1 MPFFL
6 FLENCYLQC
15 LLLRRC
21 FILKN
26 PYLFHMGMS
35 EHFRQYLY
43 KNECSV
49 MSEGCS
55 LASSSWSQV
64 TSWLIPEIAS
74 LKWKK
79 KLHGFIYWWKHPL
92 SDGICHSN
100 NPEGD
105 YELFISKSSMETDLI
120 CFFFFFWWWR
130 MLVSQWELFSLWE
143 VEWYRAN

>member
-79 KLHGFIYWWKHPL
+79 K
-92 SDGICHSN
+92 
-100 NPEGD
+100 
-105 YELFISKSSMETDLI
+105 SSMASFIDENI
-120 CFFFFFWWWR
+120 Q
-130 MLVSQWELFSLWE
+130 VFSPQGHKCIPDWLSNWTMIILCSPVFE
-143 VEWYRAN
+143 ISAHFRSKHWPGQLY